1 MILKSLLQLYK
12 ITCLPFLSPALEQH
26 LSEIAIQ
33 WDQNVC
39 NYIPHFQFF
48 TKSTRYT
55 ARELK
60 Y

>member
-1 MILKSLLQLYK
+1 MILKSLLQLYN
-12 ITCLPFLSPALEQH
+12 LPFLSPALEQH

-39 NYIPHFQFF
+39 NYIPHFQSF

-55 ARELK
+55 ARE
-60 Y
+60 